1 MVGGDASNVSGMLV
15 DSPGPNPP
23 PYEKLAVVGRT
34 LCTSTFQLT
43 GTDAVAFTKIWLLFA
58 STLTATVPH
67 TFNAEHDLIVTVA
80 VVMSS
85 SCENDFSVPSKIEG
99 VDETDTMPSFSS
111 DVSEA
116 IPVCIVTKN
125 DTLSFK

>member
-1 MVGGDASNVSGMLV
+1 M
-15 DSPGPNPP
+15 
-23 PYEKLAVVGRT
+23 
-34 LCTSTFQLT
+34 
-43 GTDAVAFTKIWLLFA
+43 LFA

-99 VDETDTMPSFSS
+99 LHNMYIHRWFQKQSGGKE
-111 DVSEA
+111 
-116 IPVCIVTKN
+116 K
-125 DTLSFK
+125 

>member
-1 MVGGDASNVSGMLV
+1 M
-15 DSPGPNPP
+15 
-23 PYEKLAVVGRT
+23 
-34 LCTSTFQLT
+34 
-43 GTDAVAFTKIWLLFA
+43 LFA

-99 VDETDTMPSFSS
+99 LHNMYIHRCGFKNKAEGKKNEGNVKENRGREEMLALRHIHFLH
-111 DVSEA
+111 VSTARGSRKEIA
-116 IPVCIVTKN
+116 EKQVNT
-125 DTLSFK
+125 